1 MAATQA
7 TGPGR
12 SRALPTIIRAGL
24 IAGTLDITAAVLV
37 YADFGP
43 RGIRLLQGIAV
54 GLMGKAALQ
63 GGYATAFVGLFCHY
77 FIATSWAAIYFI
89 ASRRIA
95 FLLERPVIAGP
106 IYALIVYC
114 VMNYVVIPLSA
125 IGARPSTFSGAAL
138 GAAILVFCIGLP
150 IALTVSRSSPRSA

>member
-1 MAATQA
+1 MK
-7 TGPGR
+7 
-12 SRALPTIIRAGL
+12 TILRAGL
-24 IAGTLDITAAVLV
+24 IAGTLDITAAVLI

-63 GGYATAFVGLFCHY
+63 GGLTTAFVGLFCHY
-77 FIATSWAAIYFI
+77 FIATSWAAIYFL

-95 FLLERPVIAGP
+95 FLLQRPVIAGP

-114 VMNYVVIPLSA
+114 AMNYVVIPLSA
-125 IGARPSTFSGAAL
+125 IGPRPASASGAAL

-150 IALTVSRSSPRSA
+150 IALTVSRFPSRAA